1 MRFIRLHHLIAFQC
15 LILAGMFVKAYY
27 PLWVGK
33 EVVLR
38 VVPRDPRDFFRGNY
52 VALQYSFSLLVLDSL
67 PNDLEAGKTYNFGD
81 ALYLELRSKGK
92 FYEPAALYQKRPEN
106 KLCLRVTPSYAYTHN
121 GNDGY
126 HYINLQGGIESY
138 FTNSQQAQKLEART
152 SWQNRD
158 SITVSVAVKIAPD
171 GTARISKVLF

>member
-1 MRFIRLHHLIAFQC
+1 MKFIRLRHLIAFQC

-52 VALQYSFSLLVLDSL
+52 VDLRYSFSSLILDSL

-81 ALYLELRSKGK
+81 ALYLELRPKGK
-92 FYEPAALYQKRPEN
+92 FYEPAALYRKRPED
-106 KLCLRVTPSYAYTHN
+106 KLCLRVMPSYAYTHN
-121 GNDGY
+121 GGY
-126 HYINLQGGIESY
+126 HYLNLQGGIESY
-138 FTNSQQAQKLEART
+138 FTNPQQAKKLEALTWR
-152 SWQNRD
+152 QNRD
-158 SITVSVAVKIAPD
+158 SVTVSIAVKIAPD
-171 GTARISKVLF
+171 GTARISRILF